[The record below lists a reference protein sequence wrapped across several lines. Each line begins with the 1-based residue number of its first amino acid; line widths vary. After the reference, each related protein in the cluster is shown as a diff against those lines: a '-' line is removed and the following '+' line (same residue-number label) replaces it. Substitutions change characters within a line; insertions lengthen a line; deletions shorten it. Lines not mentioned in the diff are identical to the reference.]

1 MATTVQLNNDAEW
14 DDEPYAVYEKDYESY
29 NDYGNGNDYDESF
42 FSDIGG
48 IIKTGVQSVG
58 NILTNPIG
66 TAAKAVTN
74 VGKILGVNPSPAS
87 TAGIQNRGNIAGSI
101 TTAQGK
107 KIPVQ
112 LPGAAHKQ
120 DIQILQAAIQ
130 KINNEIKQVA
140 DTTTN
145 NGVALTK
152 LTKEVKNIDDKHITA
167 TKKQNELIARL
178 GTGVD
183 KLGKDIKVMKSQE
196 QMNMMLS
203 VLMQPKLESVTF
215 ESSALP
221 DGTPRPIL
229 RDDTEVKVKSS
240 KSTDNTL
247 LMLMMTMMG
256 GDSSSNGTGGGGG
269 FGDMASNPL
278 MMIVMMKALS
288 GGDGGLL

>member
-14 DDEPYAVYEKDYESY
+14 DDEPYAVYEKNYESY
-29 NDYGNGNDYDESF
+29 SDYGNGNDYDESF

-87 TAGIQNRGNIAGSI
+87 TAGIQNRGNVAGSI

-112 LPGAAHKQ
+112 LPEAAHKE
-120 DIQILQAAIQ
+120 DIKILQAAIQ
-130 KINNEIKQVA
+130 KINSEIKQVA

-152 LTKEVKNIDDKHITA
+152 LSKEVRNIDDKHIVA

-183 KLGKDIKVMKSQE
+183 KLGKDIKAIKSQE

-215 ESSALP
+215 DAVNGA
-221 DGTPRPIL
+221 DDKPRPIL
-229 RDDTEVKVKSS
+229 SDGTEIKVKSS

-256 GDSSSNGTGGGGG
+256 GSDSSSNGTGGGG

-288 GGDGGLL
+288 GDGGLL